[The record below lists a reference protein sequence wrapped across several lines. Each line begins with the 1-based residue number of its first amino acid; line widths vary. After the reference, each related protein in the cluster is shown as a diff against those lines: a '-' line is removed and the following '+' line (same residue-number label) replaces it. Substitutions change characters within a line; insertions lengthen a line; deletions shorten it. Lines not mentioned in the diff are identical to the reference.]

1 MSTSPE
7 PFLRSLIAGAGTVTL
22 IGIALAAS
30 EQQEIGGWL
39 TLLGLVGLIY
49 SLHRYGRSGP
59 DAPLDFSGSTEAP
72 SDGNDE

>member
-1 MSTSPE
+1 MSKSPE
-7 PFLRSLIAGAGTVTL
+7 PFLRSLIATSGTVTL

-59 DAPLDFSGSTEAP
+59 DAPLDFSGSSEV
-72 SDGNDE
+72 SDGNAD